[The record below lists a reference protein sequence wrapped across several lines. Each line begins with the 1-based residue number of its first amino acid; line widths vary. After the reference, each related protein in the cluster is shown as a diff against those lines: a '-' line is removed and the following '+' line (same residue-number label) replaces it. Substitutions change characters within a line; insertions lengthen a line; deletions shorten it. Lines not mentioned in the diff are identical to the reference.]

1 MSRREEAIEKLT
13 KLQDM
18 LTVRSLFDESM
29 YGMLDAIEEGKRAL
43 QYMIYVEDDRK

>member
-1 MSRREEAIEKLT
+1 MSRQEAIEKLT

-18 LTVRSLFDESM
+18 IAVRALFDEAM
-29 YGMLDAIEEGKRAL
+29 AGMLDAIEEGKRAL

>member
-1 MSRREEAIEKLT
+1 MSREEAIEKLT

-29 YGMLDAIEEGKRAL
+29 HGMLDAIEEGKRAL
-43 QYMIYVEDDRK
+43 QTEIDTEDDGR

>member
-1 MSRREEAIEKLT
+1 MSREEAIEKLT

-18 LTVRSLFDESM
+18 LAIRCLLDERIR
-29 YGMLDAIEEGKRAL
+29 GMLDAIEEGKRAL